1 MTKKLYI
8 SQPIF
13 GAPVEFSNGV
23 KRHISRKLRSTDYK
37 VMDFDLSKF
46 KDNKSKNRELLKA
59 LINADLVIFTSDW
72 KASPK
77 CVFERN
83 ICVECGIDFID
94 I

>member
-8 SQPIF
+8 SQPDMNN
-13 GAPVEFSNGV
+13 PVEFNNGV

-37 VMDFDLSKF
+37 VMDLSKTD
-46 KDNKSKNRELLKA
+46 DNDVSMKTRVKA
-59 LINADLVIFTSDW
+59 LFDADLVIFTSDW
-72 KASPK
+72 KTSRK
-77 CVFERN
+77 CNLERT